1 MKAKLTILALLVIS
15 GAYSQFGLST
25 GYELAKAKIE
35 SSNGAII
42 INEDPSNVIGI
53 GAFYDIPVSKKLDL
67 QPSIGLNFG
76 EKVNDESNSAFKVG
90 LNADYYFGGRSNGFY
105 IRGGLA
111 MLSDRS
117 KVIATYTKE
126 NATMLNLGL
135 GLDIG
140 PVLSLAVGFTS
151 ALNELSKDENYS
163 ISTSA
168 LQVQMQFKLAGAKD
182 KS

>member
-1 MKAKLTILALLVIS
+1 MKLKLTIFAIFIASAV
-15 GAYSQFGLST
+15 YSQLGLST

-53 GAFYDIPVSKKLDL
+53 GAFYDIPVSNKLDL
-67 QPSIGLNFG
+67 QPSVGLNFG

-90 LNADYYFGGRSNGFY
+90 LNVDYYLDGRSNGFY
-105 IRGGLA
+105 LRGGLA
-111 MLSDRS
+111 VLSDRS

-140 PVLSLAVGFTS
+140 PVLSLVVGYTS
-151 ALNELSKDENYS
+151 ALNELSKDENYAIS
-163 ISTSA
+163 ISA